1 MPSLPEATTL
11 RELGLP
17 FTEPE
22 LTLIRTAMALH
33 KASRQPQ
40 LTWDGW
46 KQIGLALNIGTVR
59 ANQHA
64 RGVVTPRGPYG
75 RAIGQFLN
83 ATGFAFINKGV
94 RWALGECIDHLE
106 EVDPWRDSLESSDRG
121 HLNNPIDVWDRFRE
135 DQRNPRASARSS
147 MLPGSAEAWLRCWN
161 QVLALQELL
170 DDVNLKRDELEA
182 DMVEVLDTV
191 TPDAIE
197 RLPDDVLRRI
207 FAKLPEAIQD
217 SLRARLGLS

>member
-1 MPSLPEATTL
+1 
-11 RELGLP
+11 
-17 FTEPE
+17 
-22 LTLIRTAMALH
+22 
-33 KASRQPQ
+33 
-40 LTWDGW
+40 
-46 KQIGLALNIGTVR
+46 
-59 ANQHA
+59 
-64 RGVVTPRGPYG
+64 
-75 RAIGQFLN
+75 
-83 ATGFAFINKGV
+83 
-94 RWALGECIDHLE
+94 
-106 EVDPWRDSLESSDRG
+106 
-121 HLNNPIDVWDRFRE
+121 
-135 DQRNPRASARSS
+135 
-147 MLPGSAEAWLRCWN
+147 MLD